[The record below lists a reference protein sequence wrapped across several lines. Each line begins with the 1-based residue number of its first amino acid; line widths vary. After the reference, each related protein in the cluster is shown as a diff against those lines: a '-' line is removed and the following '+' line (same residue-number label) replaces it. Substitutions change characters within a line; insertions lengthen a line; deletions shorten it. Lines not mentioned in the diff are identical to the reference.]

1 MKVLLPIKVYT
12 QMRGKHMKNFT
23 SRHKTLLCSLLISF
37 ALLLLVYLGFVI
49 YFSNHFFFN
58 TKINGIDASKMNV
71 EETEQLLADEINN
84 YSITITGRNN
94 LTDSISADEIQLTY
108 VSNSMLTNHL
118 TEQNSFLWFISVFQP
133 TDLELNGC
141 SSYNEDAFEEKLSSL
156 TFFQKEHKE
165 APKNAKI
172 QYLDEQG
179 YCIVNEQQ
187 GSTVLKKELKEKL
200 SAAILHGETEFS
212 LEREGCYKKPTIT
225 SESPELL
232 ELFDKVTKY
241 SQAEITYKFGK
252 KTEVVDHSVIKKW
265 LKINNKKLTVKFKKE
280 AVRSYVDY
288 IGSTYNT
295 YGKTRTFK
303 ASTGN
308 KVSVSG
314 GDYGWL
320 LNREKETTDL
330 IKLVKKGKITTRK
343 PAYTQKAVSYGSKDW
358 GKTYVEINL
367 TAQHLWFYKNG
378 KLVIQSDFVSGN
390 VSKGH
395 STPQG
400 AYCILYKERD
410 AILGAR
416 SNADYRTPV
425 DFWMP
430 FNGGIGMHDATWR
443 SRFGGTIYKNSGSH
457 GCINLPYSVAQ
468 TIFNNISTGD
478 PVICY
483 YDPGY
488 YN

>member
-1 MKVLLPIKVYT
+1 
-12 QMRGKHMKNFT
+12 MRGKHMKTFI
-23 SRHKTLLCSLLISF
+23 SRHKTLLCSLLVSF

-58 TKINGIDASKMNV
+58 TKINGIDASKMNI
-71 EETEQLLADEINN
+71 EETEQLLANEINN
-84 YSITITGRNN
+84 YSITLNGRNN
-94 LTDSISADEIQLTY
+94 LTDSISANEINLTY
-108 VSNSMLTNHL
+108 TSNSILTRHL
-118 TEQNSFLWFISVFQP
+118 AEQNPFLWFVSVFHP
-133 TDLELNGC
+133 LDLELNDC
-141 SSYNEDAFEEKLSSL
+141 SGYDEDLFEKRISSL
-156 TFFQKEHKE
+156 IFFQKENKI
-165 APKNAKI
+165 APENAKI
-172 QYLDEQG
+172 QYLDKQG

-187 GSTVLKKELKEKL
+187 GSTVLKKQLREKL
-200 SAAILHGETEFS
+200 ATAILQGETEFS
-212 LEREGCYKKPTIT
+212 LEREDCYKKPTIT
-225 SESPELL
+225 SDSQKLL
-232 ELFDKVTKY
+232 QLFDKVNKY
-241 SQAEITYKFGK
+241 SQAKITYKFNK
-252 KTEVVDHSVIKKW
+252 KKEVVDHSVIRKW
-265 LKINNKKLTVKFKKE
+265 LKINNKKLTVKFKKD

-320 LNREKETTDL
+320 LNREQETRDL
-330 IKLVKKGKITTRK
+330 IKLVKKGKTVTRK
-343 PAYTQKAVSYGSKDW
+343 PAYTQKAVSHGAKDW

-367 TAQHLWFYKNG
+367 TTQHLWFYKNG

-390 VSKGH
+390 ESKGYH
-395 STPQG
+395 TPQG
-400 AYCILYKERD
+400 TYFVLFKERD

-416 SNADYRTPV
+416 SNASYRTPV
-425 DFWMP
+425 SFWMP

-443 SRFGGTIYKNSGSH
+443 SKFGGTIYKYNGSH
-457 GCINLPYSVAQ
+457 GCINLPYNIAQ
-468 TIFNNISTGD
+468 TIFNNISAGD

-483 YDPGY
+483 FDPGY